1 MFDFP
6 PNVYTYIGLCAVV
19 ASATFVVA
27 LLIHNWIKLK
37 RAIRESESYQSE
49 VHRWALEC
57 FGRECVMDTAERNM
71 RFAEEAME
79 LVQAC
84 GMPRRAAHAMV
95 DWVYERPAGTPFAE
109 VGGVMTTLTALCT
122 AHGVDLDR
130 AAYAELRRVWKQKD
144 KIIAAQK
151 NKLHLPNIPERNRG
165 ARVSTF
171 F

>member
-95 DWVYERPAGTPFAE
+95 DWVYERPCRNSIRRGRGSDDYADGTVHSARRRP
-109 VGGVMTTLTALCT
+109 
-122 AHGVDLDR
+122 R
-130 AAYAELRRVWKQKD
+130 PSSLRRVEESVEAEGQD
-144 KIIAAQK
+144 
-151 NKLHLPNIPERNRG
+151 HRCSEE
-165 ARVSTF
+165 
-171 F
+171 